1 MAGGAAALKSL
12 RSGRVA
18 ERIRVLTFYHFVPNT
33 ERYHKSVV
41 RSGHMRLLRNNR
53 IEAKPGARCKT
64 GWASRQNR
72 FRSQWVHPVNS
83 RFPSA
88 SVVLIFGIMNL
99 TARYLSLV
107 FAFGSVLTT
116 GLLAQTPKVDFPA
129 ASPTATLKQHV
140 GLTDIEIV
148 YSRPSVKGRVIFGGL
163 VPYNAIWRTGAN
175 ASTKIS
181 FSTPVKL
188 NGNTIP
194 AGKYSLYTIPS
205 EQEWTIIV
213 SKDTAGNIFNY
224 NATND
229 LVRFKVTPVQF
240 TDTSIETF
248 VIEFNHIRD
257 ESAVINLAWDKTV
270 VPIKLELD
278 VASKVIPQIEAA
290 MASTEKKDA
299 GFYYQSAMFYFNHD
313 LDLKKALSWLDTG
326 LTDKPRIAYELLNL
340 KARIL
345 AKQGDKD
352 GAIAAAK
359 ESTELALKAEG
370 PSSSFARMNQDLI
383 SSLH

>member
-1 MAGGAAALKSL
+1 MA
-12 RSGRVA
+12 
-18 ERIRVLTFYHFVPNT
+18 
-33 ERYHKSVV
+33 
-41 RSGHMRLLRNNR
+41 SGHNR
-53 IEAKPGARCKT
+53 PCVSEMTPLVSPALVVP
-64 GWASRQNR
+64 
-72 FRSQWVHPVNS
+72 HPVNS
-83 RFPSA
+83 RFSSA
-88 SVVLIFGIMNL
+88 PVVLAFRIMNA
-99 TARYLSLV
+99 TARCFSLILISGSA
-107 FAFGSVLTT
+107 FAT
-116 GLLAQTPKVDFPA
+116 GIFAQSPKVDFPQ
-129 ASPTATLKQHV
+129 ASPTATLKQHI

-148 YSRPSVKGRVIFGGL
+148 YSRPSVKGRVIYGGL
-163 VPYNAIWRTGAN
+163 VPYNVVWRTGAN

-188 NGNTIP
+188 NGNEIP
-194 AGKYSLYTIPS
+194 AGKYALYTIPS
-205 EQEWTIIV
+205 EQEWTIIL
-213 SKDTAGNIFNY
+213 SKDIAGNIFNY

-229 LVRFKVTPVQF
+229 LVRFKVTPVQLA
-240 TDTSIETF
+240 DRSIETF

-290 MASTEKKDA
+290 MTSTEKKDA
-299 GFYYQSAMFYFNHD
+299 GLYYQSAMFYFNHD
-313 LDLKKALSWLDTG
+313 LDLKKALSWLDAG
-326 LTDKPRIAYELLNL
+326 LADKPRIAYELLNL

-345 AKQGDKD
+345 AKQGDKV

-359 ESTELALKAEG
+359 ESTELAIKAEG